1 MWGRGRVT
9 GVLAW
14 RLGSCEDRHPFAP
27 PRTCSPLGPHIS
39 LVSLRGRP
47 ALGALLSR
55 SWSLGGDPPTL
66 TPTVGDGGV
75 RRVCVG
81 PSTRLKDTCG
91 WNWRGGRAVVSRP
104 PFPHPHGRPPRLS
117 VSSGRLPPICPQ
129 CALWYSCVHA
139 QLCDP
144 LRRGRRGGGLLSVYP
159 EPGHEVYADR
169 RVATPALPPPH
180 SSCSLTITSM
190 WSTFSRILRSR
201 DRLCV
206 PHRPWR
212 RVVSAHRPGGVARR
226 ATCSP

>member
-1 MWGRGRVT
+1 MVWGRGRVT

-55 SWSLGGDPPTL
+55 SWSLGGDPLTL

-104 PFPHPHGRPPRLS
+104 LFPHPHMADYLASPFPVSACRPSAHDAHCGTRVCMLSCVIPSAVAAGGEGCCPCTPSLATKCMWTAVWPLPHSPRLTAR
-117 VSSGRLPPICPQ
+117 VRL
-129 CALWYSCVHA
+129 L
-139 QLCDP
+139 
-144 LRRGRRGGGLLSVYP
+144 
-159 EPGHEVYADR
+159 
-169 RVATPALPPPH
+169 
-180 SSCSLTITSM
+180 
-190 WSTFSRILRSR
+190 
-201 DRLCV
+201 
-206 PHRPWR
+206 
-212 RVVSAHRPGGVARR
+212 
-226 ATCSP
+226 